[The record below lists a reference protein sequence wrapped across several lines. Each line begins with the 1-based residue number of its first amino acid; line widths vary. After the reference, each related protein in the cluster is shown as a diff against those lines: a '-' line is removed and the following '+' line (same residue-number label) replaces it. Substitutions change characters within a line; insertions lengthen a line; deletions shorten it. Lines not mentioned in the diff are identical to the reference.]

1 MVLEKLKPSVVWE
14 IFETLLTRT
23 PRESKKEAKVRAA
36 IKKWAADQSKA
47 ASVPYVTVEDSA
59 GNLLIRVPATRGMES
74 CPPVLLQ
81 GHLDM
86 VCETNRPGGFDFQN
100 NPIPVRIDKN
110 AEWVS
115 ADGTTLGADNG
126 IGVALALALLADRSK
141 DLAHGP
147 LELLF
152 TVDEETGLTGAF
164 ALDMKSLGMKSRM
177 MLNLDSEKMGYITI
191 GSAGG
196 GDLIFTRESPQVD
209 RPGKDRQFVKLTVSG
224 LQGGHSGVDI
234 HLPRASANRIMVRL
248 LSAVSREVRLDLCY
262 WNGGTKHNAI
272 TREAE
277 AKFAVPT
284 VESDQAEQ
292 LVTADKAA
300 LLAYYK
306 NAAGNATPLEPNLKI
321 EWTWSD
327 SSPAFSTE
335 ESSRILATA
344 NVIPHGPIRFSP
356 DVPGLVET
364 SCNFAIAKTEGPK
377 VVFHLSARS
386 SVDAELE
393 ALRNSLVDLG
403 KLGGWN
409 VTKQQ
414 AYPGWKPEPMSP
426 FLQFVK
432 SHYESVL
439 QQKVQIEAVHA
450 GLECGIIGARIPGMQ
465 MVSIGPTVENAHSP
479 DERLR
484 IADVAIFYRL
494 LKDLLASL
502 PQAVK
507 KR

>member
-1 MVLEKLKPSVVWE
+1 MVLEKLEPSIVWNT
-14 IFETLLTRT
+14 FETLLTNT
-23 PRESKKEAKVRAA
+23 PRESKKEAKIRAVV
-36 IKKWAADQSKA
+36 KKWVADQSKA
-47 ASVPYVTVEDSA
+47 FSIPYGVVEDAA

-74 CPPVLLQ
+74 CPSILLQ

-100 NPIPVRIDKN
+100 NPIPVRMDKN

-126 IGVALALALLADRSK
+126 IGVSLALALLADRSK
-141 DLAHGP
+141 DNVHGP
-147 LELLF
+147 LEILF

-164 ALDMKSLGMKSRM
+164 ALDTKSFAIKSRM
-177 MLNLDSEKMGYITI
+177 MLNLDSEKTGYITI

-196 GDLIFTRESPQVD
+196 GDLELIKELPQTE
-209 RPGKDRQFVKLTVSG
+209 RPGKDKQFMKLNVSG

-234 HLPRASANRIMVRL
+234 HLPRASANKIMARFLSL
-248 LSAVSREVRLDLCY
+248 LSREVGLSLCY

-284 VESDQAEQ
+284 EKAAKAEQ
-292 LVTADKAA
+292 LLAAEKTA

-306 NAAGNATPLEPNLKI
+306 NTTGNASPLEPNMKI
-321 EWTWSD
+321 EWAKSDPAPIFSADD
-327 SSPAFSTE
+327 SSRVLSTA
-335 ESSRILATA
+335 SI
-344 NVIPHGPIRFSP
+344 IPHGPIRFSP

-364 SCNFAIAKTEGPK
+364 SCNFAIAKIEGPK
-377 VVFHLSARS
+377 ILFHLSTRS

-393 ALRNSLVDLG
+393 ALRNSLVDLA

-409 VTKQQ
+409 VEKPA
-414 AYPGWKPEPMSP
+414 AYPGWKPEPKSK

-439 QQKVQIEAVHA
+439 QREVIIEAVHA

-484 IADVAIFYRL
+484 IADVAVFYRL
-494 LKDLLASL
+494 LKDLLSSL
-502 PQAVK
+502 PTLK
-507 KR
+507 S